1 MSKNKASGIVMLQIG
16 FHIERKTQAL
26 IGLSKGFTSSNV
38 NRKTAR
44 MKWCIEYKGKLLHAA
59 KPGSKSTYLKKH
71 TLDDPYQRK
80 TIFIWLGN
88 CKITIRLHKI
98 TIRLHGYHKHRST

>member
-44 MKWCIEYKGKLLHAA
+44 MK
-59 KPGSKSTYLKKH
+59 
-71 TLDDPYQRK
+71 
-80 TIFIWLGN
+80 
-88 CKITIRLHKI
+88 
-98 TIRLHGYHKHRST
+98 